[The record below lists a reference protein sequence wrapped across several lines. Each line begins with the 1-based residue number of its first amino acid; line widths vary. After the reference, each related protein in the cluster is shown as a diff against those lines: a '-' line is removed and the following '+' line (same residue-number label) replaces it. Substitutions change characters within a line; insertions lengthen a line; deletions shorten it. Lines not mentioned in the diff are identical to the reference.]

1 MLAEAGNDW
10 GRLRADVARLV
21 RRRLPPGADLED
33 VVQEVLIRIWRHAGS
48 VREAERFGAWLSTVA
63 SNAAAEHLRGKQR
76 HPLAAGPAT
85 KGPEPA
91 APEDPADDAPD
102 AKAMVA
108 AILRPF
114 AERLPS
120 TYREAIILSEL
131 EGLPHAEI
139 AARLR
144 MSVSGVK
151 SRIQRG
157 REQLRKMV
165 TECCEIA
172 LDVRGGVVDCEPRPD
187 GDGQTICS
195 CQPGGPTERSKTS

>member
-1 MLAEAGNDW
+1 MSAVAPESDW

-21 RRRLPPGADLED
+21 RRRLPPGADLDD
-33 VVQEVLIRIWRHAGS
+33 VVQEVLLRIWRHGDS
-48 VREAERFGAWLSTVA
+48 VRDAERFGSWLAAVA

-76 HPLAAGPAT
+76 HPLVGGAAANES
-85 KGPEPA
+85 EPT
-91 APEDPADDAPD
+91 APGDSADDEPGSR
-102 AKAMVA
+102 AMVA
-108 AILRPF
+108 TILRPF

-144 MSVSGVK
+144 MSVSGIK
-151 SRIQRG
+151 SRVQRG

-165 TECCEIA
+165 TDCCQIA
-172 LDVRGGVVDCEPRPD
+172 LDVRGGVIDCAPRPD
-187 GDGQTICS
+187 THGQSDCN
-195 CQPGGPTERSKTS
+195 CQPAGMSGKQ